1 MQETPHILPVKRG
14 PSVTLANAVVQ
25 SAQQLTLTEKR
36 LVMLA
41 VSRIDPRSKVL
52 PERPI
57 KVTAEEF
64 AEAFNLSPRDA
75 YAELRRGSDSIL
87 AKHITRQRE
96 GSRGTI
102 VERYAWLS
110 RADYATGEGWIAL
123 RFNSEIAPY
132 LVDLRSRF
140 TRYQLAQAG
149 ALRSLYSWRLL
160 EHLEMFSRTGWWMP
174 EVDEF
179 NRVMETPDS
188 YRANFA
194 QVRRWVIEP
203 AVTEL
208 RDKDGWAIAWEPIKR
223 GRKVHALR
231 FKFQR
236 DTSAQ
241 LM

>member
-1 MQETPHILPVKRG
+1 MQEVSHILPAKRG
-14 PSVTLANAVVQ
+14 PTVTLANAVVQ

-41 VSRIDPRSKVL
+41 VSRIDPRSKTL

-64 AEAFNLSPRDA
+64 AEAFELSPRDA

-96 GSRGTI
+96 GQRGPI

-123 RFNSEIAPY
+123 RFNPEIAPY
-132 LVDLRSRF
+132 LVDLQGRF

-160 EHLEMFSRTGWWMP
+160 EHLEMFARTGWWQP
-174 EVDEF
+174 EVEEF
-179 NRVMETPDS
+179 NRVMETPNS

-203 AVTEL
+203 AVSEL
-208 RDKDGWAIAWEPIKR
+208 RDKDGWSIDWEPIKR
-223 GRKVHALR
+223 GRKVHSLR
-231 FKFQR
+231 FTFRK
-236 DTSAQ
+236 DAQ
-241 LM
+241 GRLM